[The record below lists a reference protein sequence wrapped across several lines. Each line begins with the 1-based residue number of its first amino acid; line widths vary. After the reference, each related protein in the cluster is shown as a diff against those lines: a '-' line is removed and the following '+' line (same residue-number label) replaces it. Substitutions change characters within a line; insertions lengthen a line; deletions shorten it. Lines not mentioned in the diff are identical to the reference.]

1 MLSKIALAFIL
12 VISFTISL
20 FLGNAFSKP
29 EVKTGLWKFTTKM
42 EMPGMPMQIPPVT
55 NEKCITDSDLLPK
68 TDSPNESC
76 KFTNQKISGSTISY
90 DIECKTQGSTT
101 KGKVKVT
108 YSSKK
113 MNGTMN
119 LTITPGNTK
128 MTSKIS
134 GEYVGACK
142 K

>member
-1 MLSKIALAFIL
+1 MLKHIL
-12 VISFTISL
+12 WMTTLLVSISF
-20 FLGNAFSKP
+20 AFSNNTDAKP
-29 EVKTGLWKFTTKM
+29 NVKTGLWKFTIKM

-76 KFTNQKISGSTISY
+76 KITNQKTSGNTISY
-90 DIECKTQGSTT
+90 DITCKTEGNTT

-113 MNGTMN
+113 MNGTMD
-119 LTITPGNTK
+119 LTIKPGDTK
-128 MTSKIS
+128 MKSKIS
-134 GEYVGACK
+134 GKYVGTCPK
-142 K
+142 